1 MKRKPRF
8 ESGRPAGP
16 GPVMAAG
23 PASDKVRAV
32 AFRIEDRV
40 YAGCSG
46 ASHISLYN
54 ALLTENQVPVTT
66 LDTWTSDEKNHGF
79 VTEKG
84 EFLGRGEVFQR
95 FGASRSQD
103 LQAKGLLKPDG

>member
-1 MKRKPRF
+1 MRRKPRF
-8 ESGRPAGP
+8 EAGTPVGP
-16 GPVMAAG
+16 GPAVAPG

-40 YAGCSG
+40 YEGCSG

-54 ALLTENQVPVTT
+54 ALLIEKQVPVAT
-66 LDTWTSDEKNHGF
+66 LDTWTSDEENHGF

-84 EFLGRGEVFQR
+84 EFLGRIEVFQR

-103 LQAKGLLKPDG
+103 LQAKGFLKPGR